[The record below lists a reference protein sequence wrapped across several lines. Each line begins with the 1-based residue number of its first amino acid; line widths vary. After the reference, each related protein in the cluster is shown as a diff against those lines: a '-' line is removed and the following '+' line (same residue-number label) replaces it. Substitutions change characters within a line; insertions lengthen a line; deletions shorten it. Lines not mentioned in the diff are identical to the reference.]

1 MGRGGDRK
9 TTACEVHEGP
19 SRWNQFDMLLTRYP
33 LPQKIIH
40 LIKRTIRL
48 SIYNPQSNS
57 ITNKKD

>member
-33 LPQKIIH
+33 LPQKIIR
-40 LIKRTIRL
+40 LIKRTI
-48 SIYNPQSNS
+48 
-57 ITNKKD
+57 

>member
-9 TTACEVHEGP
+9 TTACEIHEGP

-40 LIKRTIRL
+40 LIKKTI
-48 SIYNPQSNS
+48 
-57 ITNKKD
+57 

>member
-33 LPQKIIH
+33 LPQKNYT
-40 LIKRTIRL
+40 LNQKDNMT
-48 SIYNPQSNS
+48 QSP
-57 ITNKKD
+57 